1 MAEVGKVKIELNQ
14 VVNKLE
20 SERSLNAELREKLS
34 QVDRELSG
42 VWTEHI
48 SK

>member
-42 VWTEHI
+42 VWIEHI